1 MSNRSI
7 WAPIGYKF
15 ICLCVD
21 TYSSERGN
29 PVGYKADSHGIVR
42 SVSDYRN
49 EGKIEANRES
59 REVTQS
65 FTESGTPLEGSVENK
80 SVRDVFPQKTGKKR
94 YKNDNSEV

>member
-59 REVTQS
+59 RDVTQS
-65 FTESGTPLEGSVENK
+65 SFVVALGGVNHHVDKRERFTGE
-80 SVRDVFPQKTGKKR
+80 KR
-94 YKNDNSEV
+94 YKNDNSEVY